1 MKVGDYVLVGGDWVG
16 RITQLAF
23 HPKYH
28 LIWRLDNTSPMA
40 LLRHESVLTKFD
52 PAVGDILTA
61 VNNQSLPVTNTKE
74 RQ

>member
-1 MKVGDYVLVGGDWVG
+1 MKVGDYVLVEGEGLG
-16 RITQLAF
+16 KITLLAF

-28 LIWRLDNTSPMA
+28 LVWLLESSQKFA
-40 LLRHESVLTKFD
+40 VLRHESVLTKFD